1 MRWLLV
7 SLLIAALILIP
18 FALFDDEFNALAERL
33 ARGEGSSWYVAAAL
47 GGLLASDVLLPIPS
61 SVVSAAAGV
70 LLGFVRGGLVVWIGM
85 NVSCAIGYW
94 IGARSSATARRFVG
108 GDGLARA
115 ASLAVRYGDLA
126 LVLCRPVP
134 VLAEA
139 TVIVGGLVKAPVGR
153 FFAVCA
159 AANAGVALSYAAI
172 GAFSMQVESFLL
184 AFLGAL
190 IVPALGALVARL
202 WLGPRAFPGG
212 GGGEASSER
221 DQ

>member
-1 MRWLLV
+1 MRWLVLSV
-7 SLLIAALILIP
+7 VLAALILIP
-18 FALFDDEFNALAERL
+18 FALFEEEFNQLAERL
-33 ARGEGSSWYVAAAL
+33 AQGDAARWYVAAAL

-70 LLGFVRGGLVVWIGM
+70 LLGFVEGALVVWAGM
-85 NVSCAIGYW
+85 TVSCGIGYW
-94 IGARSSATARRFVG
+94 IGARSSGAARRFVG

-126 LVLCRPVP
+126 LILCRPVP

-139 TVIVGGLVKAPVGR
+139 TIIVGGLVKAPLGR
-153 FFAVCA
+153 FMAICA
-159 AANAGVALSYAAI
+159 AANAGVAVSYAAI
-172 GAFSMQVESFLL
+172 GAFSMQVQSFLL

-190 IVPALGALVARL
+190 VVPGLGALVARL
-202 WLGPRAFPGG
+202 WLGPRTFGHDPV
-212 GGGEASSER
+212 GEDATKA